1 MRSSTNWLIL
11 IIIVLLLSAAPAWGA
26 KPYKIYVI
34 NRYGA
39 WDVVCD
45 SYTVQKDDHVW
56 DILRR
61 KGRIAEDDF
70 PKFVSILK
78 DLNPHIKDVNKIY
91 PNQNILV
98 PLKQIQAKEGHAEA
112 GPRYITIPIIPDVL
126 YKSRKVRAGECL
138 SKIVTAYLGVRWDQL
153 SKAYFQTFRRLN
165 PRIKDL
171 DLIYPGQRIRIP
183 ELSSQEPPAAT
194 PGFAL
199 PGEDLPVQITARDQ
213 VEATPLKSTPAPV
226 EAPPA
231 ERIIAKLAIQGPA
244 VTEPSTVPPE
254 EDLTAQQEAQASA
267 ISPKPGISLPVET
280 QPVEE
285 EITESDAEDTSVTEP
300 EPPAGE
306 EEMPAKT
313 KTGDEVA
320 QATAMPPKPAAP
332 LPTETSPAEDK
343 ISKLVTHEPSA
354 PESKPATPEEDVP
367 DQPIAEEEV
376 QADATFPISK
386 PSAPSTVET
395 LPAEKEMAKDETSPA
410 SEDVSRPQTVS
421 SKKDVSSVCP
431 GKTTPT
437 PTPRWQEVVSGIA
450 DELGG
455 KLLASGRCYFPG
467 KDRSDIALDL
477 AAFPVIELKKGR
489 HLLFETGA
497 RLTHD
502 IEEAIRASWEG
513 LLIIHADAQEAD
525 AVVLD
530 KVFRAVLGQRVQK
543 VLDLPALDDGVLVTL
558 RGDWVF
564 PQEAEKGIPPKYQCI
579 TLIETPEEY
588 SSSSIVEYLA
598 RENIRVIDILTTA
611 SVENK
616 PPSLQDKKP
625 EESSVST
632 IDGSGQEA
640 FVSGLVRAIG
650 YSYEPGVP
658 LSFDYAGFQI
668 QTNANLIY
676 GGDGLDIVVDFG
688 TFYGDA
694 KAAIEAGGL
703 SVLSIRPEDN
713 LLTIAK
719 NILEAMGSSYTEAPV
734 FFAANRKLAKTTSLT
749 IPGFLISHGKEKR
762 ALLVQAPLHSKL
774 LDFLSEQQ
782 ITIMEIKERLE

>member
-1 MRSSTNWLIL
+1 
-11 IIIVLLLSAAPAWGA
+11 AWGA

-39 WDVVCD
+39 WDIVCD

-70 PKFVSILK
+70 PRFVAILK

-98 PLKQIQAKEGHAEA
+98 PLKEIGAKEGHAEA

-126 YKSRKVRAGECL
+126 YKSRNVRAGECL
-138 SKIVTAYLGVRWDQL
+138 SKIVTAYLGVRWDRL
-153 SKAYFQTFRRLN
+153 SRAYFQTFRRLN
-165 PRIKDL
+165 PRIKNL
-171 DLIYPGQRIRIP
+171 DLIYPGQAIRIP
-183 ELSSQEPPAAT
+183 ELSSQEPPATT
-194 PGFAL
+194 PDSAP
-199 PGEDLPVQITARDQ
+199 PGEDLPVQIASRDEDETRTAR
-213 VEATPLKSTPAPV
+213 PK
-226 EAPPA
+226 
-231 ERIIAKLAIQGPA
+231 PA
-244 VTEPSTVPPE
+244 VALS
-254 EDLTAQQEAQASA
+254 
-267 ISPKPGISLPVET
+267 VET
-280 QPVEE
+280 QPTEE
-285 EITESDAEDTSVTEP
+285 EITKSDTEDTSVTQP
-300 EPPAGE
+300 EPAARE

-320 QATAMPPKPAAP
+320 QATAMLPKPAAL
-332 LPTETSPAEDK
+332 LPTETPPAEEIVATLAIQD
-343 ISKLVTHEPSA
+343 SPVTEPGKV
-354 PESKPATPEEDVP
+354 PTEEDLTDQSLNGDEIEAKVEPTESTPSP
-367 DQPIAEEEV
+367 DKTAASI
-376 QADATFPISK
+376 
-386 PSAPSTVET
+386 ET
-395 LPAEKEMAKDETSPA
+395 GSRSQGVSP
-410 SEDVSRPQTVS
+410 E
-421 SKKDVSSVCP
+421 KDVSLVSP
-431 GKTTPT
+431 GKTTPV
-437 PTPRWQEVVSGIA
+437 PGWQEVVSRIA

-477 AAFPVIELKKGR
+477 AAFPVIELKNGR
-489 HLLFETGA
+489 HLLFETGVKLA
-497 RLTHD
+497 HD
-502 IEEAIRASWEG
+502 TEEAIRASWEG

-530 KVFRAVLGQRVQK
+530 KVFRAMLGERVQK

-564 PQEAEKGIPPKYQCI
+564 PQETERGMRPKYHCI

-588 SSSSIVEYLA
+588 SSSLVVEYLA
-598 RENIRVIDILTTA
+598 KENIRVIDILTTA
-611 SVENK
+611 SVENER
-616 PPSLQDKKP
+616 PSLQDKES
-625 EESSVST
+625 EEFAVST

-640 FVSGLVRAIG
+640 FVSGLVRTIG

-658 LSFDYAGFQI
+658 LSFDYAGFQV
-668 QTNANLIY
+668 QTTANLIY

-694 KAAIEAGGL
+694 KSAIQAGGL
-703 SVLSIRPEDN
+703 NVLSIQPDDD

-719 NILEAMGSSYTEAPV
+719 NVLEAMGSSYTEAPV
-734 FFAANRKLAKTTSLT
+734 LFAANRKLAKTTSLT
-749 IPGFLISHGKEKR
+749 IAGFLISHGREKR

-782 ITIMEIKERLE
+782 IEVLKIKDSIHQGSEK

>member
-1 MRSSTNWLIL
+1 MKSSTTGFIL
-11 IIIVLLLSAAPAWGA
+11 IIVLFFSSAAPAWGA

-56 DILRR
+56 EILRR

-70 PKFVSILK
+70 PRFVSILK
-78 DLNPHIKDVNKIY
+78 DLNPHIRDVNKIY
-91 PNQNILV
+91 PDQNILV

-138 SKIVTAYLGVRWDQL
+138 SKIVTAYLGVRWDRF

-165 PRIKDL
+165 PRIKNL
-171 DLIYPGQRIRIP
+171 DLIYPGQAIRIP
-183 ELSSQEPPAAT
+183 ELSSQELPAAT
-194 PGFAL
+194 PGLVL

-213 VEATPLKSTPAPV
+213 IEATPLKSTPRPV

-244 VTEPSTVPPE
+244 VTEPNTVPPG
-254 EDLTAQQEAQASA
+254 EDLTAEQEAQASD

-285 EITESDAEDTSVTEP
+285 EITESDAEDASVTQP
-300 EPPAGE
+300 EPPASE

-320 QATAMPPKPAAP
+320 QAAAMPPKPAAS
-332 LPTETSPAEDK
+332 LPTETPPAEEK

-354 PESKPATPEEDVP
+354 PESKPATPEEDLP
-367 DQPIAEEEV
+367 DEPITEEEV

-395 LPAEKEMAKDETSPA
+395 P
-410 SEDVSRPQTVS
+410 V
-421 SKKDVSSVCP
+421 P
-431 GKTTPT
+431 G
-437 PTPRWQEVVSGIA
+437 WQEVVSRIA

-477 AAFPVIELKKGR
+477 AAFPVIELKNGR
-489 HLLFETGA
+489 HLLFETGV
-497 RLTHD
+497 RLGRDT
-502 IEEAIRASWEG
+502 EEAIRASWEG

-564 PQEAEKGIPPKYQCI
+564 PQEADKGMRPKYHCI

-588 SSSSIVEYLA
+588 SSSLVVEYLA
-598 RENIRVIDILTTA
+598 KENIRVIDILTTA

-616 PPSLQDKKP
+616 TPSLQDKKS

-632 IDGSGQEA
+632 IDGSGREA

-668 QTNANLIY
+668 QTTANLIY

-694 KAAIEAGGL
+694 KSAIEAGGL
-703 SVLSIRPEDN
+703 NVLSIRPDDD

-719 NILEAMGSSYTEAPV
+719 NILEALGSSYTEAPL
-734 FFAANRKLAKTTSLT
+734 FFAANRKLAKTTSVT

-762 ALLVQAPLHSKL
+762 ALLVQAPLQSKL

-782 ITIMEIKERLE
+782 IRILKIREWPR

>member
-1 MRSSTNWLIL
+1 MKSSRNWLIL
-11 IIIVLLLSAAPAWGA
+11 LIIVLLLSTAPALGA

-70 PKFVSILK
+70 PRFVSILK

-91 PNQNILV
+91 PDQNILV

-126 YKSRKVRAGECL
+126 YKSRKVDAGECL
-138 SKIVTAYLGVRWDQL
+138 SKIVTAYLGVRWDRL

-165 PRIKDL
+165 PRIKNL

-183 ELSSQEPPAAT
+183 ELSSQEHPAAT
-194 PGFAL
+194 PGSGVAK
-199 PGEDLPVQITARDQ
+199 EDLPVQITARAE
-213 VEATPLKSTPAPV
+213 VEARTARPKSAFALPA
-226 EAPPA
+226 
-231 ERIIAKLAIQGPA
+231 
-244 VTEPSTVPPE
+244 
-254 EDLTAQQEAQASA
+254 
-267 ISPKPGISLPVET
+267 ET

-285 EITESDAEDTSVTEP
+285 EITDSDAEDTSVTES
-300 EPPAGE
+300 EPPASE

-320 QATAMPPKPAAP
+320 RAVAVPPKPAAP
-332 LPTETSPAEDK
+332 LPVEAAPAEEK
-343 ISKLVTHEPSA
+343 ISKLVTHKPSA
-354 PESKPATPEEDVP
+354 PESRPVTPEEDVP
-367 DQPIAEEEV
+367 DEPIAEEEV

-386 PSAPSTVET
+386 PLAPSTVET
-395 LPAEKEMAKDETSPA
+395 PPAEKEMAKDETAAA
-410 SEDVSRPQTVS
+410 SVNVSRSQGIS
-421 SKKDVSSVCP
+421 SKKDVSLVGP
-431 GKTTPT
+431 GKTTHVPG
-437 PTPRWQEVVSGIA
+437 WQEVVSGIA

-477 AAFPVIELKKGR
+477 AAFPVIELKNGR

-502 IEEAIRASWEG
+502 VEEAIRASWEG

-530 KVFRAVLGQRVQK
+530 KVFRAVLGERVQK

-564 PQEAEKGIPPKYQCI
+564 PQEAEKGMRTKYHCV

-588 SSSSIVEYLA
+588 SSSSVVEYFA
-598 RENIRVIDILTTA
+598 EENIRVIDILTTA
-611 SVENK
+611 IVENK
-616 PPSLQDKKP
+616 PPSLQDKKS

-640 FVSGLVRAIG
+640 FVSGLARAIG

-658 LSFDYAGFQI
+658 LSFDYAGFQV
-668 QTNANLIY
+668 QTTANLIY

-694 KAAIEAGGL
+694 KSAVEAGGL
-703 SVLSIRPEDN
+703 NVLSIQPDDN

-719 NILEAMGSSYTEAPV
+719 NILEALGPSYTEAPV
-734 FFAANRKLAKTTSLT
+734 FFAANRKLAKTTSFT

-762 ALLVQAPLHSKL
+762 SLLARGQLHPNL

-782 ITIMEIKERLE
+782 IRILKIREWPR

>member
-1 MRSSTNWLIL
+1 MKSSTNWLIL
-11 IIIVLLLSAAPAWGA
+11 FIIVLLLGTAPAWGA

-39 WDVVCD
+39 WDIVCD

-56 DILRR
+56 EILRR

-70 PKFVSILK
+70 PRFVSILK

-91 PNQNILV
+91 PDQEILV
-98 PLKQIQAKEGHAEA
+98 PLKEIGAKEGHAEA

-138 SKIVTAYLGVRWDQL
+138 SKIVTAYLGVRWDRL
-153 SKAYFQTFRRLN
+153 SRAYFQTFRRLN
-165 PRIKDL
+165 PRIKNL
-171 DLIYPGQRIRIP
+171 DLIYPGQAIRIP

-194 PGFAL
+194 PDSAP
-199 PGEDLPVQITARDQ
+199 PGENLPVQIASRDED
-213 VEATPLKSTPAPV
+213 EATPLKPAPSPV
-226 EAPPA
+226 ETPSA
-231 ERIIAKLAIQGPA
+231 EKIVAKLAMEDQP
-244 VTEPSTVPPE
+244 VTEPRAVDSESLIALPGDEQPAE
-254 EDLTAQQEAQASA
+254 EKTA
-267 ISPKPGISLPVET
+267 KL
-280 QPVEE
+280 
-285 EITESDAEDTSVTEP
+285 DAEESSVTESENVVFQED
-300 EPPAGE
+300 EPDQ
-306 EEMPAKT
+306 KT
-313 KTGDEVA
+313 NDDEVEA
-320 QATAMPPKPAAP
+320 EVE
-332 LPTETSPAEDK
+332 PTESMPSPDK
-343 ISKLVTHEPSA
+343 TAASIESGSIS
-354 PESKPATPEEDVP
+354 
-367 DQPIAEEEV
+367 
-376 QADATFPISK
+376 QA
-386 PSAPSTVET
+386 
-395 LPAEKEMAKDETSPA
+395 
-410 SEDVSRPQTVS
+410 VS
-421 SKKDVSSVCP
+421 SKKDVSLVSP
-431 GKTTPT
+431 GKTTPV
-437 PTPRWQEVVSGIA
+437 PGWQEVVSGIA
-450 DELGG
+450 EELGG

-477 AAFPVIELKKGR
+477 AAFPVIELKNGR
-489 HLLFETGA
+489 HLLFETRV
-497 RLTHD
+497 RLAPD

-564 PQEAEKGIPPKYQCI
+564 PQEAEKGMRPKYHCI

-588 SSSSIVEYLA
+588 SSSLVVEYLA
-598 RENIRVIDILTTA
+598 KENIRVIDILTTA

-616 PPSLQDKKP
+616 PPSLQDKKS
-625 EESSVST
+625 EECSVST

-658 LSFDYAGFQI
+658 LSFDYAGFQV
-668 QTNANLIY
+668 QTTANLIY

-694 KAAIEAGGL
+694 KSAIQAGGL
-703 SVLSIRPEDN
+703 SVLSIQPDDN

-719 NILEAMGSSYTEAPV
+719 NILEALECSYTEAPV
-734 FFAANRKLAKTTSLT
+734 LFAANRKLAKTTSLT
-749 IPGFLISHGKEKR
+749 IPGFLISHGREKR